1 MRHRSLALL
10 LPALLLIGSS
20 LVPATRASAETFVE
34 SNMDSRVV
42 VALRAPRQ
50 SAVQTWLPAP
60 WKVDPIGSGPSATA
74 NVLMV
79 FIERILSQDADGKT
93 IPGGNSRAVAV
104 VVPARNPETS
114 EASAFVIR
122 VFAGAPGAVP
132 GPYKNSVPATVT
144 HQQSSKSEGADTI
157 TGEEAWE
164 MRESDGKSIELRFV
178 YDRGPA
184 VRIKSETN
192 VRSAV
197 DPTIHRIYRLDQG
210 VDVLK
215 SGPAGVEHVRNL
227 QFRINVPALASVLD
241 GSERVVS
248 ISMLPWYIRQVFVP

>member
-1 MRHRSLALL
+1 MRCRSLALL
-10 LPALLLIGSS
+10 LAGLLLGPG
-20 LVPATRASAETFVE
+20 LVRATRASAETLVE

-50 SAVQTWLPAP
+50 SAVQSWLPAP
-60 WKVDPIGSGPSATA
+60 WKVEPIGSGPSATA

-79 FIERILSQDADGKT
+79 FIERILSQDPAGKP

-104 VVPARNPETS
+104 VVPARNPDTG
-114 EASAFVIR
+114 EASTFVIR
-122 VFAGAPGAVP
+122 VFSTAPAGIP
-132 GPYKNSVPATVT
+132 GPYKNAVPAAVT
-144 HQQSSKSEGADTI
+144 HQQSSKSEGAESI
-157 TGEEAWE
+157 AGEEAWE
-164 MRESDGKSIELRFV
+164 MTEGDGKAVELRFA
-178 YDRGPA
+178 YQRGA
-184 VRIKSETN
+184 ATRVTTSVD

-215 SGPAGVEHVRNL
+215 SGPAGVERVRNL
-227 QFRINVPALASVLD
+227 QFRVTAPALTSVLD

-248 ISMLPWYIRQVFVP
+248 ISMLPWYIRQVFLP